1 MTTTF
6 ILVRH
11 GETDWNREGRYQ
23 GKLDIPLNANGR
35 EQAAKL
41 AAGLASLKL
50 DVAYSSHLARAFET
64 AHTVCAKRGLEVI
77 KEPGFAEI
85 NHGDWEG
92 KLATEVGEKWPKELD
107 AWRNWPH
114 TVLMP
119 NGERIADVQVR
130 AVRALTQL
138 ARKHDGQ
145 TVLVAAHDA
154 TNKALLC
161 WASEA
166 PLSSFWRFKQDP
178 TALNCLEV
186 TIDGEKTTPRI
197 VLMNSMHHTGVLV
210 SGIVHKAL

>member
-35 EQAAKL
+35 EQAGKL

-50 DVAYSSHLARAFET
+50 DAAYSSHLARAYET
-64 AHTVCAKRGLEVI
+64 AQSVCAKRGLEVV

-85 NHGDWEG
+85 NHGEWEG
-92 KLATEVGEKWPKELD
+92 KLAAEVAEKWPKEVD

-119 NGERIADVQVR
+119 GGERIADVQSR
-130 AVRALTQL
+130 AVTALVKL
-138 ARKHDGQ
+138 ARLHEGK

-178 TALNCLEV
+178 TALNCVEV
-186 TIDGEKTTPRI
+186 AIDGEKITPRI
-197 VLMNSMHHTGVLV
+197 VLMNSMQHTGVLI